1 MRALVL
7 ALLLLPLADAL
18 VGCCYGIFDKDQTWS
33 VNGNIDI
40 CGRPGAYRV
49 CSTDEA
55 CYAITGTCAAGNRV
69 WYVNCA
75 SSAQKLI
82 DYQNIHSPDFV
93 PWTKASNSSY
103 ILPLWWLSLS
113 LISILLMHTLVV
125 D

>member
-7 ALLLLPLADAL
+7 ALLLLPLADA
-18 VGCCYGIFDKDQTWS
+18 GCCYGIFNREQLANTNQAS
-33 VNGNIDI
+33 
-40 CGRPGAYRV
+40 CASPGVYRA

-55 CYAITGTCAAGNRV
+55 CYAITGTCAAGNQV

-93 PWTKASNSSY
+93 PWTKASDSSY

-113 LISILLMHTLVV
+113 LISILLMHTLV
-125 D
+125 